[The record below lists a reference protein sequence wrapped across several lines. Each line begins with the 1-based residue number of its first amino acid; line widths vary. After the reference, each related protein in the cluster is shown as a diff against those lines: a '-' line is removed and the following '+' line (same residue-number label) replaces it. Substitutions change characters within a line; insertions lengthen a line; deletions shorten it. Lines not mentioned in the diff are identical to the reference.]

1 MVGRPWKEANLCG
14 NHSLSKCKIVYGFQP
29 YMVKIRVQVFLQ
41 HRLCTSV
48 IAVMWGSL
56 IMWVGLMATLVDIA
70 SFPGPAQLFVACGME
85 KQGEPAIFSHVR

>member
-1 MVGRPWKEANLCG
+1 MWK
-14 NHSLSKCKIVYGFQP
+14 SLIVKVQDCLWFPTIYGKNKSP
-29 YMVKIRVQVFLQ
+29 SVSTTS
-41 HRLCTSV
+41 RLCTSV